1 MHAPI
6 FISAVV
12 LIALG
17 VPAYSQEI
25 PTNAPVCATATPPID
40 AGEDLPQGSPMKIYP
55 RAKDI
60 PKGYTGCQKVWLE
73 SGGRWISFSTR
84 YFDSGHIKVFLGPV
98 VEGQEQIRC
107 VIDGAVLKGRACPS
121 LAEAN
126 RPAPSVPS
134 GCLKELK
141 AGAATSRCTRY
152 E

>member
-1 MHAPI
+1 MRTATL
-6 FISAVV
+6 ISALV
-12 LIALG
+12 LAALSAG
-17 VPAYSQEI
+17 AHGEEI
-25 PTNAPVCATATPPID
+25 PPSAPACGIATPPAD
-40 AGEDLPQGSPMKIYP
+40 AGEDLPHGSPIKVYP

-73 SGGRWISFSTR
+73 LNGQWISLSTR

-98 VEGQEQIRC
+98 LEGHKQVRC
-107 VIDGAVLKGRACPS
+107 VVDGGVLKGRACPS

-141 AGAATSRCTRY
+141 AGAASARCKRY